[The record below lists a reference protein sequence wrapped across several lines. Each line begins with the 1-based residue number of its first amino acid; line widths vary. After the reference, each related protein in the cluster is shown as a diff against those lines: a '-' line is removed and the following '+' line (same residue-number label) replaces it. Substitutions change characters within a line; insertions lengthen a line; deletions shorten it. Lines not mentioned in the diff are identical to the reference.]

1 MEQRVNT
8 KSVEDILALIQ
19 QEVDFQKTQAGE
31 PVGDCELPD
40 MPPQFDPV
48 PELEFSKK
56 QKYHRDELLVFDD
69 MEFVSKAYLAILQRP
84 VDDSGMSGYV
94 NYLRNGGSKVDI
106 ILDLQKSAEAKAKSV
121 AVTGLRWF
129 RIRAKLKKLM
139 PNSRLV
145 DGWLVKG
152 DKLMAPWFNEY
163 PNRIIAHKLY
173 EQLVDYSHKL
183 SRHYQQLND
192 EMRKQQQADK
202 AQLDLAEDLLALRR
216 EVQLYQVHG
225 HALRASQGGAASLTA
240 PQVDDNPI
248 TDKQKL
254 DAFYLAFED
263 SCRSTR
269 AEGEAKL
276 RPYLPYVEQLRQRQ
290 DSLHAVDLGCGRG
303 EWLTLLQGM
312 SVDALG
318 VDTNISMVETCKQ
331 LGCQVTLQDGQQWLL
346 DQADNSVDL
355 ITSFH
360 VIEHLPFAA
369 LYAWFEQ
376 FARVIA
382 PGGMLILETPNPENL
397 LVSSHTF
404 YHDPTHHHP
413 LTPALLEFMVS
424 FFGFQLVSTERLNPY
439 PESAKVKGHDE
450 LTERVNGH
458 LCGPQDL
465 GIVAMKVA

>member
-1 MEQRVNT
+1 MDQHVNA
-8 KSVEDILALIQ
+8 KSVEDILTLIQ
-19 QEVDFQKTQAGE
+19 QEVDYQQARSGE
-31 PVGDCELPD
+31 DVGDCELPD
-40 MPPQFDPV
+40 TPPTIDPV
-48 PELEFSKK
+48 PELEFVKK

-69 MEFVSKAYLAILQRP
+69 MEFVEKAYMAILQRP
-84 VDDSGMSGYV
+84 VDDSGMTGYV
-94 NYLRNGGSKVDI
+94 TYLRNGGSKADV
-106 ILDLQKSAEAKAKSV
+106 ILDLQKSAEAKQKHV

-129 RIRAKLKKLM
+129 RIRAKLKKWL
-139 PNSRLV
+139 PNSRRL
-145 DGWLVKG
+145 DGWLVKM
-152 DKLMAPWFNEY
+152 DKLMSPWFNEY

-173 EQLVDYSHKL
+173 EQLTDYSHKL
-183 SRHYQQLND
+183 TRHYQQLND
-192 EMRKQQQADK
+192 ELLRQQGAHE
-202 AQLDLAEDLLALRR
+202 AQMDLAQDLLALRR
-216 EVQLYQVHG
+216 EVQIYQAHG
-225 HALRASQGGAASLTA
+225 HALRAAQAGAGQLFKEDADQT
-240 PQVDDNPI
+240 PI
-248 TDKQKL
+248 AEKQKL

-269 AEGEAKL
+269 EEGEAKL
-276 RPYLPYVEQLRQRQ
+276 RPYLPYVEELRQRQ
-290 DSLHAVDLGCGRG
+290 SSVKAVDLGCGRG

-312 SVDALG
+312 PIEAMG
-318 VDTNISMVETCKQ
+318 IDTNISMVETCKQ
-331 LGCQVTLQDGQQWLL
+331 LGCQVELSDGLHWLTQQS
-346 DQADNSVDL
+346 DNSLDL

-376 FARVIA
+376 IVRIMT
-382 PGGMLILETPNPENL
+382 PGGILILETPNPENL

-413 LTPALLEFMVS
+413 LTPALLEFMVT
-424 FFGFQLVSTERLNPY
+424 FFGLQLVSVERLNPY